1 MTDDPVI
8 NYQEAGFMKNNGYT
22 LLDSGEGEKLE
33 SFGDIIL
40 RRPAAQAIWKKQKRA
55 EVWQKASA
63 AFDRE
68 KGNTWKNRQSLPDQ
82 WQVTVEDITFKLSS
96 TDFGHLGIFP
106 EQAAS
111 WRWLRQVLCAARA
124 RESRPI
130 SVLNLFAYSGG
141 STMAAALEGAAVC
154 HLDASRG
161 MVDWARENAALNGLA
176 DAPIKWLVDD
186 AVKFLLREVR
196 RGNRYDGIILDPP
209 SFGRGK
215 KGEVF
220 KIEKDIIRTLD
231 LCKKLLSRNPL
242 FMLFSCHTAGFSP
255 QVMANLLSQLLAE
268 KPGTITSGEMFLRGD
283 DTTFEL
289 PSGTWARWLAAG
301 TR

>member
-1 MTDDPVI
+1 
-8 NYQEAGFMKNNGYT
+8 MKNNGYI

-33 SFGDIIL
+33 AFGDIIL
-40 RRPAAQAIWKKQKRA
+40 SRPAAQAVWKKQQPA
-55 EVWQKASA
+55 DIWNNVSA

-82 WQVTVEDITFKLSS
+82 WQIEVEGITFKLSS

-111 WRWLRQVLCAARA
+111 WKWLRKTLSDARK
-124 RESRPI
+124 RESRKF

-141 STMAAALEGAAVC
+141 STMASALEGAAVC

-161 MVDWARENAALNGLA
+161 MVDWARENSVLNGLSK
-176 DAPIKWLVDD
+176 APIKWLVDD
-186 AVKFLLREVR
+186 AVKFLSREVR

-220 KIEKDIIRTLD
+220 KIEKDILQTLD
-231 LCKKLLSRNPL
+231 LCKSLLSDDPL

-255 QVMANLLSQLLAE
+255 QVMENLLTQLLADR
-268 KPGTITSGEMFLRGD
+268 PGVITSGEMFLRGNAP
-283 DTTFEL
+283 TFDL
-289 PSGTWARWLAAG
+289 PNGTWARWLSAG
-301 TR
+301 AK

>member
-1 MTDDPVI
+1 
-8 NYQEAGFMKNNGYT
+8 MKHNGYV

-33 SFGDIIL
+33 AFGDIIL
-40 RRPAAQAIWKKQKRA
+40 RRPAAQAVWKKQKSA
-55 EVWQKASA
+55 DVWQKVSA

-68 KGNTWKNRQSLPDQ
+68 KGNTWKNRQSLPDH
-82 WQVTVEDITFKLSS
+82 WQIEVEGITFKLSS

-111 WRWLRQVLCAARA
+111 WKWLRQQLRTAQKGR
-124 RESRPI
+124 SRQL

-161 MVDWARENAALNGLA
+161 MVDWARENATLNGLA
-176 DAPIKWLVDD
+176 KAPIKWLVDD
-186 AVKFLLREVR
+186 AVKFLSREVR
-196 RGNRYDGIILDPP
+196 RGNKYDGIILDPP

-220 KIEKDIIRTLD
+220 KIEKDILQTLD
-231 LCKKLLSRNPL
+231 LCRELLSDEPL

-255 QVMANLLSQLLAE
+255 QVMENLLTQLLPDR
-268 KPGTITSGEMFLRGD
+268 PGSITSGEMFLQGD
-283 DTTFEL
+283 DTTFVL
-289 PSGTWARWLAAG
+289 PNGTWARWLSAG
-301 TR
+301 AR

>member
-1 MTDDPVI
+1 
-8 NYQEAGFMKNNGYT
+8 MKKNGYI

-33 SFGDIIL
+33 AFGDIIL
-40 RRPAAQAIWKKQKRA
+40 SRPAAQAVWKKQKPA
-55 EVWQKASA
+55 EVWQKAAA

-68 KGNTWKNRQSLPDQ
+68 KGNSWKNRQFLPDQ
-82 WQVTVEDITFKLSS
+82 WHIAVEDISFKLSS

-111 WRWLRQVLCAARA
+111 WKWLRQNLRAARR

-141 STMAAALEGAAVC
+141 STMAAALEGAAVS

-161 MVDWARENAALNGLA
+161 MVDWARENAALNGLSE
-176 DAPIKWLVDD
+176 APIKWLVDD
-186 AVKFLLREVR
+186 AVKFLMREVR

-209 SFGRGK
+209 SFGRGR

-220 KIEKDIIRTLD
+220 KIEKDILRTLD
-231 LCKKLLSRNPL
+231 LCQELLSDDPL

-255 QVMANLLSQLLAE
+255 RVMANLLTQLLAE
-268 KPGTITSGEMFLRGD
+268 RPGTITSGEMFLRGD
-283 DTTFEL
+283 ATTFEL
-289 PSGTWARWLAAG
+289 PNGTWARWLSVG
-301 TR
+301 DG